1 MYCQAK
7 LLALSGHIPE
17 GVNTITNLVHS
28 QFPFDG
34 KCSLPC
40 FPFRLAH
47 LITSSDME
55 ATHEI
60 LLAIKKLYTDDNT
73 PTHVLQRCRIDFGT
87 LEQISLHAA
96 RKTKFGELPSRLEVV
111 LLIWDLVERFDY
123 EPNASLFEDIIQLF
137 VRNKQHENSLS
148 ALVEMEERL
157 EEKPSRDLIKSLARE
172 ISSDSRRLNY
182 VHNLVTWHRNKHF
195 HSTGTLNAVMY
206 GFGMMR
212 NMDMAFKVYDSF
224 QRLGIQTDDRTYS
237 ILLESFNL
245 SLREVG
251 TAPKDDIFLAVQE
264 LLIDMDSAGVGRNKE
279 FCNEYIRLLCALDR
293 LQDAAIEL
301 EELGSHFGSR
311 RKDGI
316 PCGTVI
322 TLVNRLLQSREF
334 KRAHDVARLGERVG
348 CADHVPLMIRKI
360 RERESRRT

>member
-1 MYCQAK
+1 M
-7 LLALSGHIPE
+7 LVLSGHIPE

-34 KCSLPC
+34 KCSLPS
-40 FPFRLAH
+40 FSSPLTH

-73 PTHVLQRCRIDFGT
+73 PTHVLHRCRIDLGS
-87 LEQISLHAA
+87 LEKISLHAA
-96 RKTKFGELPSRLEVV
+96 RKTKFAYGELSLRLEVV
-111 LLIWDLVERFDY
+111 LLIWDLVEQFDY

-137 VRNKQHENSLS
+137 VRNKQHENALS
-148 ALVEMEERL
+148 ALVEMEERMQ
-157 EEKPSRDLIKSLARE
+157 EKPSRELIQSLARE

-182 VHNLVTWHRNKHF
+182 VYNLVTWHRNKHF
-195 HSTGTLNAVMY
+195 HSTSTLNAVMY

-245 SLREVG
+245 SLREVE
-251 TAPKDDIFLAVQE
+251 TAPKDEIFFTLQE

-279 FCNEYIRLLCALDR
+279 FCNEHIRLLCALDR
-293 LQDAAIEL
+293 LQDATIEL
-301 EELGSHFGSR
+301 EQLGSDLGPR

-316 PCGTVI
+316 PCGSVI
-322 TLVNRLLQSREF
+322 MLVNRLLQAREF
-334 KRAHDVARLGERVG
+334 KLARDVARLGEQVG